1 MSLIIKKG
9 STIYSANVGNVLAFI
24 FFSEKV
30 FSYKFEIKQLTVD
43 HSKISLNFITAQEN
57 PATHSNHNINLMS
70 SSKSNNIG
78 SFDDKDKADILAYK
92 SFKSV
97 KSVNSLNINMEDE
110 VRRVYEKGGEIRNLA
125 GETIWRI
132 FVKGK
137 YFPGLMNTRSLGD
150 LIGREIG
157 VISEPN
163 IVKYQCEEKFNYYLI
178 ICTDGISSYI
188 SIEKMVSI
196 IEANDLCKIKQL

>member
-1 MSLIIKKG
+1 M
-9 STIYSANVGNVLAFI
+9 
-24 FFSEKV
+24 
-30 FSYKFEIKQLTVD
+30 TVD
-43 HSKISLNFITAQEN
+43 HSKISLNFITGQDN
-57 PATHSNHNINLMS
+57 SNVATQSNHNINIIS
-70 SSKSNNIG
+70 SSKSNNIVG
-78 SFDDKDKADILAYK
+78 SPEDKENKMEINAHK
-92 SFKSV
+92 TFKSS
-97 KSVNSLNINMEDE
+97 KSLTGQNINMEDE
-110 VRRVYEKGGEIRNLA
+110 IRRVYEKGGEIRNLA
-125 GETIWRI
+125 GEPIWRI

-196 IEANDLCKIKQL
+196 IEANDLCKINYNNYNYEKYL